1 MMWVAGLWEA
11 IRWPAGKITRTY
23 CIITT
28 EPNSLIAPIHDRML
42 VVLEKADWPVWLGE
56 LPGDPALLLRPA
68 ASDVLQCRPAGEREA
83 RSQRSLL

>member
-1 MMWVAGLWEA
+1 MMGVAGLWEA

-28 EPNSLIAPIHDRML
+28 EPSSLIAPIHNRML

-56 LPGDPALLLRPA
+56 QHGDPALPLRPPPA
-68 ASDVLQCRPAGEREA
+68 GVLQCRPAGEREA